1 MGCNCKNKSFIN
13 PEGNINGDLNKESK
27 PYSWVRVIAILVK
40 IFFYTLTIF
49 VVLPLILVYFVYA
62 LFKVIILNK
71 KFDNNNLINSLIN
84 IAKFLNGKIKSK
96 KNKDDGFDIS
106 EFNEED
112 LILTEV
118 DDFEE
123 KQMVNVQGN
132 N

>member
-13 PEGNINGDLNKESK
+13 PDGSINANLNEESK
-27 PYSWVRVIAILVK
+27 PYSWVRFIGILVK
-40 IFFYTLTIF
+40 IFFYTLIVF
-49 VVLPLILVYFVYA
+49 VVLPLILIYFMYV

-71 KFDNNNLINSLIN
+71 KFDGKNLIDKLIR
-84 IAKFLNGKIKSK
+84 IGKFLNSKINSK

-123 KQMVNVQGN
+123 KQTINVQGN
-132 N
+132 Y